1 MSFQQGLSGLN
12 AAQANLS
19 TIGNNVANAQ
29 TVGFKQSRIEF
40 ADVYAN
46 SLAGGA
52 GPQIGIGVQVGAVA
66 QQFTQGGI
74 ATSNNPLDVAINGSG
89 FFRMETNG
97 VVSYS
102 RNGQF
107 KVDSNGFI
115 VNNGGAKLTGYTTDA
130 GGQVVASTPQP
141 LQLSN
146 ANLAPRATGDAK
158 IAVNLDARAK
168 PIDRTTTAF
177 DLKDPKTY
185 TSSTA
190 ITVYDEQGKAQS
202 LTLYMSKTADNQ
214 WDVHAALNG
223 IELSGTTPPTPVGDL
238 SFNNDGTL
246 AAGSPLAMTLTGQPG
261 VAGAL
266 SFPLA
271 LDDTTQF
278 GANFSVAKLTQDGF
292 TTGQLAGYSI
302 GADGTI
308 LGRYT
313 NGQTRAQGQIVL
325 GDFDN
330 PQGLVNLGSN
340 QWAETSESGQPRVST
355 PKSGTLG
362 ALQAGALEESN
373 VDLTEELVEMISAQ
387 RNYQANAQTITVQDQ
402 VMQTLMNLR

>member
-52 GPQIGIGVQVGAVA
+52 GPQIGIGVQVAAVA

-74 ATSNNPLDVAINGSG
+74 ATSNNPLDVAINGNG
-89 FFRMETNG
+89 FFRMDTNG
-97 VVSYS
+97 VVSYT

-107 KVDSNGFI
+107 KLDANGFL
-115 VNNGGAKLTGYTTDA
+115 VNNAGGKLTGYPVDA
-130 GGQVVASTPQP
+130 NGQVVASTPQP

-146 ANLAPRATGDAK
+146 ANLAPRATSEAK
-158 IAVNLDARAK
+158 LALNLDSRAE

-177 DLKDPKTY
+177 NIKDPKTY

-190 ITVYDEQGKAQS
+190 ITVYDQQGKSQS
-202 LTLYMSKTADNQ
+202 LTLYLSKTADNT

-223 IELSGTTPPTPVGDL
+223 IEISGTTPPTAAGNL
-238 SFNNDGTL
+238 TFNDDGTL
-246 AAGSPLAMTLTGQPG
+246 AGGSPINLTLTGQPG

-266 SFPLA
+266 TFPVA

-278 GANFSVAKLTQDGF
+278 GANFSVAKLNQDGY

-302 GADGTI
+302 GADGSV

-313 NGQTRAQGQIVL
+313 NGQTRAQGQIVMA
-325 GDFDN
+325 DFDN
-330 PQGLVNLGSN
+330 PQGLVNLGGN
-340 QWAETSESGQPRVST
+340 QWAESSESGQPRIAT

-373 VDLTEELVEMISAQ
+373 VDLTEELVKMISAQ
-387 RNYQANAQTITVQDQ
+387 RLYQANAQTITVQDQ
-402 VMQTLMNLR
+402 VMQTLVNMR